1 MAIGIITT
9 IVALAV
15 GLMLIVVGVALGSMM
30 AVLDNPTAGVIL
42 GIGLVIV
49 MLIGYLIL
57 IVLLVAPMV
66 LLMGRWIAAGPSL
79 MLEKLGPLASLQ
91 RSWTLTKG
99 RMWRAILYVV
109 LLSLFSFIVI
119 GLPVSMVQWITMIAA
134 PSHLATIAIVST
146 VVSYA
151 LNLFYQPFYAT
162 GVVLFY
168 YDLRVRAEAY
178 DVELR
183 VSALEAELAPDAPPA

>member
-1 MAIGIITT
+1 
-9 IVALAV
+9 V
-15 GLMLIVVGVALGSMM
+15 GLMLILVAVVLGGAM
-30 AVLDNPTAGVIL
+30 AALDNQAAGIIL

-57 IVLLVAPMV
+57 LVLLIAPTV
-66 LLMGRWIAAGPSL
+66 LFMGRGIAAGPSL
-79 MLEKLGPLASLQ
+79 MIQKLGPVAALQ
-91 RSWTLTKG
+91 RSWALTKG

-109 LLSLFSFIVI
+109 LLTLFSFIVI
-119 GLPVSMVQWITMIAA
+119 ALPVSMVQWITMIAA

-146 VVSYA
+146 IVSYA

-168 YDLRVRAEAY
+168 YDL
-178 DVELR
+178 
-183 VSALEAELAPDAPPA
+183 